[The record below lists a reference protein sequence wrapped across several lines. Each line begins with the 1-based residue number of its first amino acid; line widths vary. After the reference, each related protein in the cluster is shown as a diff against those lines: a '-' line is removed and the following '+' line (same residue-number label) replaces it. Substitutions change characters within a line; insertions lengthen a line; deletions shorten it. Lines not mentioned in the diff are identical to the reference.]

1 VEAVQIFD
9 RKGKSLTNLVVLEVR
24 VVGGSNIYFNK
35 EDKAWVRRDAG
46 NYMFKNGADL
56 RDFIEQRKLYQREKK
71 EKSMKRKGRRE
82 GGGVEGGSV
91 VEGGAGVVSVYVGN
105 EERQKLFKQE
115 YGDEGDGNY
124 KMRERKPVKIKER
137 NTLLRMKREKEKEER
152 EREKEKEEGK
162 EKEKPIEEEK
172 AGEEVGV
179 VTVREEGQEE
189 VDVLRRKIEEL
200 ERLLWEE
207 RETRLNAATPVGEG
221 EIPQFMLLPEVPV
234 TIRMRRGIRRGKGK
248 GKGKEK
254 EKEKEPECE
263 KDKEEDTNKVL

>member
-1 VEAVQIFD
+1 MEAVQIFD

-56 RDFIEQRKLYQREKK
+56 RDFIEQRKLYQRDKK

-82 GGGVEGGSV
+82 GGSEGGSV
-91 VEGGAGVVSVYVGN
+91 EGGVGVGSVFVRN

-124 KMRERKPVKIKER
+124 KMRERKPIKIKER
-137 NTLLRMKREKEKEER
+137 NTLLRIKREKEKEE
-152 EREKEKEEGK
+152 EK
-162 EKEKPIEEEK
+162 EKEKPIEEEIVR
-172 AGEEVGV
+172 EEVGV
-179 VTVREEGQEE
+179 IVREEGQEE

-207 RETRLNAATPVGEG
+207 RETRLKAATPIGEG
-221 EIPQFMLLPEVPV
+221 EAPHFMLLPEMPV
-234 TIRMRRGIRRGKGK
+234 TTRMWRRIRR

-254 EKEKEPECE
+254 EKEKGKENEPECE
-263 KDKEEDTNKVL
+263 MDKEDTNKVLQSIHTFYGLQTH